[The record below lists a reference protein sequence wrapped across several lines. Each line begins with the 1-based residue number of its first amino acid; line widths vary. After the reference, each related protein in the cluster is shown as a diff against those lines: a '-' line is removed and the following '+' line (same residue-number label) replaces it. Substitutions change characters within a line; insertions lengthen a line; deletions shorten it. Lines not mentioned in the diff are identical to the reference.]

1 MKIAIVINSLAGGGA
16 ERVACTL
23 ATHLRHEEH
32 EVLII
37 TLHGGAI
44 AYPLPADV
52 TVHNLR
58 SRSFMHGWQRLALL
72 PVAAAEL
79 ALVLARE
86 KPDATISF
94 LTRSN
99 LAHVMTRLYGN
110 RRPIYI
116 SERVD
121 AEAEYV
127 GQKRALGELVRRLY
141 AQADHIVAISEGV
154 RQSLGNMEIPL
165 AQITTIYNPQDL
177 VAIRAAAATAPPR
190 HAARRPFRVVTAGR
204 LTRQKGH
211 PTMLDALSI
220 LVNER
225 KLDVQLV
232 VLGDGPDRTAL
243 AAQAE
248 ELGLWDCIEWVGWV
262 KNIHAVMASCD
273 AFAFTSLYEGFGNAL
288 VEAMACGLPVVSTDC
303 PSGPA
308 ETLDGGRYG
317 FLVPVG
323 DARAIA
329 DSLAA
334 LMTNDALRADYVQR
348 AQEGAA
354 RFDVAVIAARYLTIM
369 GVPLRS
375 AKTHVDSR
383 TQPQREGGRPI
394 DVADPLN
401 PEGAPHRIRQRSAL
415 EAHGDGGGHG

>member
-1 MKIAIVINSLAGGGA
+1 VKIAIVINSLEGGGA

-23 ATHLRHEEH
+23 ATHLRREQH
-32 EVLII
+32 EVLIV

-44 AYPLPADV
+44 AYELPADV
-52 TVHNLR
+52 TVRHLR
-58 SRSFMHGWQRLALL
+58 SRRFMHGWQRLALL

-79 ALVLARE
+79 TFLLARE

-99 LAHVMTRLYGN
+99 LAHVLTRLYGN
-110 RRPIYI
+110 RRPIFI

-121 AEAEYV
+121 AEAEYI
-127 GQKRALGELVRRLY
+127 GQKRVLGEMVRRLY

-154 RQSLGNMEIPL
+154 RQSLGRMAIPL
-165 AQITTIYNPQDL
+165 TRITTIHNPQNL
-177 VAIRAAAATAPPR
+177 AAIRAAAASAPPR
-190 HAARRPFRVVTAGR
+190 PTERRPFRVVMAGR
-204 LTRQKGH
+204 LTRQKGY

-225 KLDVQLV
+225 KLDVRLV
-232 VLGDGPDRTAL
+232 VLGEGPDGPAL

-248 ELGLWDCIEWVGWV
+248 HLGVWDCIEWVGWV
-262 KNIHAVMASCD
+262 KDIHAVMGSCD

-308 ETLDGGRYG
+308 EILDGGRYG

-323 DARAIA
+323 DAKAIA
-329 DSLAA
+329 DALASL
-334 LMTNDALRADYVQR
+334 MSDDALHADYAQR
-348 AQEGAA
+348 AREGAA
-354 RFDVAVIAARYLTIM
+354 RFDVATVAARYLAVM

-375 AKTHVDSR
+375 VERTNVQAKAR
-383 TQPQREGGRPI
+383 AMNAR
-394 DVADPLN
+394 A
-401 PEGAPHRIRQRSAL
+401 
-415 EAHGDGGGHG
+415 